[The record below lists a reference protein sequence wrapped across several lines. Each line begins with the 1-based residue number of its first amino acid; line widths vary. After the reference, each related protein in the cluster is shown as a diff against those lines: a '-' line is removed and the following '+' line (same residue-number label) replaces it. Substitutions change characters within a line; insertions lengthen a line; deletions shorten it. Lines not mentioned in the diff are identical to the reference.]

1 MFALHLLTDFKI
13 CNPPPPPPK
22 ELGGVYYSTNVIL
35 SQSGC
40 WVAAALYSSYYF
52 GTTTRTNDDGTT
64 TVHFVKFDDAT
75 IYSVLGALFG
85 TWLLSV
91 FLFFLKIKRK
101 YWATFYSMRTGCQH
115 AMLVFLENGNDAS
128 AEWTLANWHKWERKK
143 ERPAWFTDAFKES
156 VPNHLIPKVA
166 LEELNKKAGGGE
178 TAEQR
183 ICALPSTKQEGESGA
198 GASGHK

>member
-1 MFALHLLTDFKI
+1 MLGRRRSVPVVLL
-13 CNPPPPPPK
+13 
-22 ELGGVYYSTNVIL
+22 LGTATRANYG
-35 SQSGC
+35 
-40 WVAAALYSSYYF
+40 
-52 GTTTRTNDDGTT
+52 GTTTASSL
-64 TVHFVKFDDAT
+64 KLDDAT
-75 IYSVLGALFG
+75 IYAFLGALLCM
-85 TWLLSV
+85 WLLSA
-91 FLFFLKIKRK
+91 FLFFFKIKRK
-101 YWATFYSMRTGCQH
+101 YWVTFYSTRTGCQQ
-115 AMLVFLENGNDAS
+115 AMSIFLENGNDAS